1 VGLLSQIDVIF
12 NETLDQVKR
21 DLETIKDVDM
31 VIGIP
36 FYNEGDTLKN
46 VISIAKDS
54 LKDKKQKLI
63 VCVGDPAGEEALK
76 QVRQC
81 FAEEVVS
88 FLMPP
93 GANGRGNSIRAI
105 LELARF
111 FESDVVL
118 LEADLVNQGESG
130 ISPDWVDRMA
140 NPIFK
145 DYDMAVA
152 CFARHP
158 FEDIIGKILV
168 SPLIAAL
175 YGIKFRDPLSGV
187 FAISH
192 DLVEELC
199 SEFDQNREYVGGY
212 GINPWLITTAL
223 KLNKKICEVN
233 LGAKLSP
240 VSLGKKYIV
249 NKEMMKALLE
259 CIKRDEDLWLKDSEI
274 VTVPDIYSIGQND
287 EPLEVCC
294 NHKELLDSF
303 LEGIYHYENLLQKIM
318 SKDKLIFIENMTQA
332 YAYPEYSPDF
342 WAKIVY
348 KFLLTDSFCH
358 EILQEDLLELF
369 LAIYNGIVASM
380 IMQIEKIKKAIKD
393 DVQIDRII
401 NFTFEGICNDTVKA
415 FFEYKGNFIQAW
427 RQRVEATSPALTLLD
442 YLEFIPGVPIVLPKK
457 LYGRGKREV
466 ITSKVFKR
474 LQKKYNSAFMA
485 FLNTINL
492 SEKALSQEIGQRLSH
507 VMEELERTIDS
518 LCPGDLYSVKGTQE
532 VINHIFEIFP
542 HNKVLA
548 VKWQILRKLLQEY
561 PPVNLI
567 LRMGYRSLRELLD
580 HMNERDI
587 LTLATFTEDKDYFDR
602 IFYWLKDNLRVDSF
616 EEVEISP
623 MVVDRINFHGFRE
636 LREISDLNRLTARI
650 PVMNLGKGM
659 GGKYPKLRYFTRIAK
674 SLVEAEHFS
683 NLWRNYARERKEI
696 GRKFVNSILGH
707 YGKALFSAHH
717 IFENWHHRELVTRL
731 KTVSEKLRK
740 MNRENDA
747 QNIDIMVKGYG
758 LSLVLNDGTFMPCSA
773 WTWASFSFKGGE
785 GIPTPLFL
793 HVERDWFN
801 HDLLEEIYKEMGH
814 NPDEILN
821 QVFQYISQGYESID
835 LANVLLGVK
844 PYREEV
850 VIQELDYWPKAKELK
865 RYSGAPILLPV
876 KEHWWES
883 RYVLNT
889 AALRI
894 KDRVYL
900 LYRAFGDDE
909 ISRIGLAIS
918 DGYRILE
925 RLKEPIFVPEIKEE
939 KKGCEDPRTV
949 IIGDE
954 IIMLYTAYDGV
965 VAQIASASISVDDF
979 LNRRFNRWKRRGLAF
994 PGLWDKD
1001 AILFP
1006 EKIDGKYVIY
1016 HRIEPSIWIA
1026 YSDEL
1031 TFPWPKNGHKIIMGP
1046 RSGMMWDSLK
1056 IGAGAQ
1062 PIKTRYGWL
1071 LIYHGVDQ
1079 DMVYRLGVMLADL
1092 KDPGRLLYRSP
1103 NPTLSPKTEYEIG
1116 KKDECWVPNVVFTCG
1131 AVPAEDKEI
1140 LDVDDEILVYYGASD
1155 TYICL
1160 ATGTVGDLIPQ
1171 QVRERILSRR

>member
-1 VGLLSQIDVIF
+1 MGYTDRLFD
-12 NETLDQVKR
+12 ETIQQVKK
-21 DLETIKDVDM
+21 DLAAISDVDII
-31 VIGIP
+31 IGIP

-46 VISIAKDS
+46 VISVAMES
-54 LKDKKQKLI
+54 LKAKKRKLI
-63 VCVGDPAGEEALK
+63 VCVGDPAGKEALM
-76 QVRQC
+76 QVRQH
-81 FAEEVVS
+81 FDDEVVG

-118 LEADLVNQGESG
+118 LEADLVRQGEQG
-130 ISPDWVDRMA
+130 IRPEWVNKMA
-140 NPIFK
+140 EPIFK
-145 DYDMAVA
+145 NYDMSVA
-152 CFARHP
+152 RFVRHP

-168 SPLIAAL
+168 TPLIAAL
-175 YGIKFRDPLSGV
+175 YGIKFEDPLSGV

-192 DLVEELC
+192 DLVDELC
-199 SEFDQNREYVGGY
+199 SEFEHSKEYIGGY

-249 NKEMMKALLE
+249 TKEMLKALFE
-259 CIKRDEDLWLKDSEI
+259 CVKRDEDLWLNNSE
-274 VTVPDIYSIGQND
+274 VMRVPDTFAAMQED
-287 EPLEVCC
+287 EPVEVCC
-294 NHKELLDSF
+294 NYKEFLDSF
-303 LEGIYHYENLLQKIM
+303 LEGIYHFDNLLQKTL
-318 SKDKLIFIENMTQA
+318 SKDQLQFIENMTKA
-332 YAYPEYSPDF
+332 YVTPEYSPDF
-342 WAKIVY
+342 WAKVVY
-348 KFLLTDSFCH
+348 KFLLADRFCA
-358 EILQEDLLELF
+358 EILQEDIIELL
-369 LAIYNGIVASM
+369 LAIYNGMLASV
-380 IMQIEKIKKAIKD
+380 IMEVEKVKKGFRTD
-393 DVQIDRII
+393 DIDISKI
-401 NFTFEGICNDTVKA
+401 TESLLEGIFSDTVNA
-415 FFEYKGNFIQAW
+415 FARNKEDFVNAW
-427 RQRVEATSPALTLLD
+427 RQSIEAISPALTLLD

-457 LYGRGKREV
+457 LYGRGRREV
-466 ITSKVFKR
+466 ITGHVFKR
-474 LQKKYNSAFMA
+474 LQKKFSSAFVD
-485 FLNTINL
+485 FLSTIGL
-492 SEKALSQEIGQRLSH
+492 DERASSHEIGRRLTQ
-507 VMEELERTIDS
+507 VMEELERTVDS
-518 LCPGDLYSVKGTQE
+518 LCPGDLYSVQGTRE
-532 VINHIFEIFP
+532 VVDHIFKIFP
-542 HNKVLA
+542 HSKVLA

-561 PPVNLI
+561 PPGNLI

-580 HMNERDI
+580 NMDEREI

-602 IFYWLKDNLRVDSF
+602 IFYWLKDNLRADSF
-616 EEVEISP
+616 EEVEILP
-623 MVVDRINFHGFRE
+623 LVVDRTNFHGYRE

-683 NLWRNYARERKEI
+683 GLWKTYARERKEV

-707 YGKALFSAHH
+707 YGKAMFSAHH
-717 IFENWHHRELVTRL
+717 IFENWHHRELVSRL
-731 KTVSEKLRK
+731 KTISGNLRK
-740 MNRENDA
+740 QGRERDA
-747 QNIDIMVKGYG
+747 QIIDTMIKGYG

-793 HVERDWFN
+793 QVERNWFN
-801 HDLLEEIYKEMGH
+801 HDLLEEIYKEMGYSS
-814 NPDEILN
+814 DDVLN
-821 QVFQYISQGYESID
+821 QVFQYISQGCESID
-835 LANVLLGVK
+835 LAEVLLGVR

-850 VIQELDYWPKAKELK
+850 VVQELDYWPKAKELK
-865 RYSGAPILLPV
+865 RYSDAPILLPI

-894 KDRVYL
+894 RDKVYL

-909 ISRIGLAIS
+909 ISRIGLAIT

-925 RLKEPIFVPEIKEE
+925 RLEEPIFVPEIREE

-949 IIGDE
+949 IIDDE
-954 IIMLYTAYDGV
+954 ILMLYTAYDGV

-1016 HRIEPSIWIA
+1016 HRIEPSIWLA

-1031 TFPWPKNGHKIIMGP
+1031 TFPWPKSGHKIIMGP
-1046 RSGMMWDSLK
+1046 RSGMMWDSMK

-1103 NPTLSPKTEYEIG
+1103 NPTLSPETEYEIG
-1116 KKDECWVPNVVFTCG
+1116 KKGEFWVPNVVFTCG

-1140 LDVDDEILVYYGASD
+1140 LDADDEILVYYGASD